1 MFDDV
6 VLVYMPRELAEWWAG
21 YDLEEVSPDRLM
33 LHTRNACREALPD
46 APIRPR
52 SAKPN
57 R

>member
-21 YDLEEVSPDRLM
+21 YDLEDVSPDRLM
-33 LHTRNACREALPD
+33 LHTRNACRESLPN

-52 SAKPN
+52 GSKPN